1 MVDDAETIASST
13 LKLLL
18 AANNGSIDS
27 LKYHPDSREFS
38 KRSAIE
44 NSIRDSIPTRFVARF
59 IFQEGNRLEEEIDAR
74 SQADKIPLPE
84 LDSRRSILL
93 LPRHRSPLINLQRYT
108 TDDRRIFKK
117 NFRTVRL
124 TREQWL
130 ALLGKSGT
138 TYDRGNGTSP
148 SKYPTFEP
156 DIVSKFARSPTLPSK
171 QNRLDVCRSATN
183 NHLTTRVPSFQSFLF
198 RAEKR
203 RNERSCIS
211 INKGKKNKFIYNII
225 YKKFIYIIIP
235 CLRIIDR

>member
-59 IFQEGNRLEEEIDAR
+59 IFQEGNRLEKEIDAR

-93 LPRHRSPLINLQRYT
+93 LPRHHSH
-108 TDDRRIFKK
+108 
-117 NFRTVRL
+117 RL
-124 TREQWL
+124 
-130 ALLGKSGT
+130 
-138 TYDRGNGTSP
+138 
-148 SKYPTFEP
+148 
-156 DIVSKFARSPTLPSK
+156 
-171 QNRLDVCRSATN
+171 
-183 NHLTTRVPSFQSFLF
+183 
-198 RAEKR
+198 
-203 RNERSCIS
+203 
-211 INKGKKNKFIYNII
+211 
-225 YKKFIYIIIP
+225 
-235 CLRIIDR
+235 